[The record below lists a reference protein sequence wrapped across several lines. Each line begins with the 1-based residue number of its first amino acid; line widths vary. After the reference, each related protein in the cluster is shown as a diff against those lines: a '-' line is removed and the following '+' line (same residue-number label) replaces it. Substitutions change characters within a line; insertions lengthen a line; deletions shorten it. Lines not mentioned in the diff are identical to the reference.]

1 MDSLAAWLETHKDQ
15 LISLSLQELSARE
28 NLRQEAAGPVRW
40 FFDSLIQA
48 IGKAELE
55 QLEALLHNWV
65 KMCSIPING
74 QPVGLLPV
82 LGVFKRVIWQVF
94 QTEAPSEAP
103 LVMAAQL
110 DGTISHAAEFL
121 SKIEAATLFDA
132 LTHQLAAQSKRETDK
147 LEELKGT
154 FVTVAAHELKTPL
167 TVIEGYTNMLKI
179 ELPEATHPREAL
191 MMRGIESGVV
201 RLRTLIED
209 MIDVSLIEIDLLRL
223 DFQPVWLPRL
233 LDIVESECRD
243 AVRARRLTLEIK
255 RNTLPIKPIIGDP
268 ERLMK
273 AFQKVLMNAV
283 KYTPDGGR
291 ITIYARTMSEFVDIV
306 IEDTGIGIA
315 PENLDLI
322 FEKFSAVSD
331 PAYHSSSKI
340 KFKGGGAGLG
350 LVIAKGIIESHGG
363 SLWAES
369 PGADEEK
376 MPGSRFHF
384 MIPSRDATTGEGMAP
399 LVAQAA
405 SMLASS
411 LPASPPV
418 TDLPAVA
425 ATSGGNHSQ
434 PGDSVEKEASKDD
447 QVPEKEPAR
456 DTGRSA
462 P

>member
-1 MDSLAAWLETHKDQ
+1 
-15 LISLSLQELSARE
+15 
-28 NLRQEAAGPVRW
+28 
-40 FFDSLIQA
+40 
-48 IGKAELE
+48 
-55 QLEALLHNWV
+55 
-65 KMCSIPING
+65 
-74 QPVGLLPV
+74 
-82 LGVFKRVIWQVF
+82 
-94 QTEAPSEAP
+94 
-103 LVMAAQL
+103 
-110 DGTISHAAEFL
+110 
-121 SKIEAATLFDA
+121 
-132 LTHQLAAQSKRETDK
+132 
-147 LEELKGT
+147 
-154 FVTVAAHELKTPL
+154 VAAHELKTPL

-179 ELPEATHPREAL
+179 ELPEAAHPREAL

-201 RLRTLIED
+201 RLRALIED

-306 IEDTGIGIA
+306 VEDTGIGIA

-331 PAYHSSSKI
+331 PAYHSSGKI

-350 LVIAKGIIESHGG
+350 LVIAKGIIEAHGG

-376 MPGSRFHF
+376 LPGSRFHF
-384 MIPSRDATTGEGMAP
+384 MIPSRDATTGDM
-399 LVAQAA
+399 VCWTRR
-405 SMLASS
+405 
-411 LPASPPV
+411 LPVCWLGTSCQPPV
-418 TDLPAVA
+418 TVLPAVA
-425 ATSGGNHSQ
+425 ATASGNHSQ
-434 PGDSVEKEASKDD
+434 PGDSVEKETSKDD
-447 QVPEKEPAR
+447 QVPEKEPVR